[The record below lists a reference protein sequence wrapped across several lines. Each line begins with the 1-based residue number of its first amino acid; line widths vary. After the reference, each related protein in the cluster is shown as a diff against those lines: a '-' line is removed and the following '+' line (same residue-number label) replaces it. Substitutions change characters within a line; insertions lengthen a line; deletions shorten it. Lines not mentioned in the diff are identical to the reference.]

1 MWGYRLNGN
10 TPQESKQYG
19 NFRVENPANYS
30 TDVYRGLALD
40 AIRDQKS
47 AASPYY
53 MQVAFLAPH
62 VETVPLRNGF
72 VPQDWADVDDPDPDT
87 GIETSSP
94 TCHGTATPSR
104 TCHWRR
110 TPVSTKPTCLTR
122 TFHDLPVLSS
132 DKLRNSKGESAPPSL
147 LAVDEGVGEIVHTL
161 RSTGQYDNTVIVF
174 R

>member
-1 MWGYRLNGN
+1 MARFRRSLDVPNVGLPPERKY
-10 TPQESKQYG
+10 PQESKQYG

-87 GIETSSP
+87 GIETISP
-94 TCHGTATPSR
+94 TCTTAPQRLPEHAIGEGPQFQRSR
-104 TCHWRR
+104 R
-110 TPVSTKPTCLTR
+110 V
-122 TFHDLPVLSS
+122 
-132 DKLRNSKGESAPPSL
+132 
-147 LAVDEGVGEIVHTL
+147 
-161 RSTGQYDNTVIVF
+161 
-174 R
+174 